1 MNALFLVAAENNGG
15 QIQKIAS
22 DFGVDWPHLLAQ
34 VISFSIVCILLQR
47 FAYKPVLKILNER
60 RLKIAQAHED
70 AKNSAAELVQTENQ
84 RREILRQ
91 ADEQAAKLIE
101 EARASAAQVK
111 VEETQKAIA
120 SAQQIIVKSHEAAA
134 QDYARMLEKLK
145 REVGRLVVTTTANVT
160 GKILTP
166 EDQRRLAEETASRL
180 VA

>member
-1 MNALFLVAAENNGG
+1 MSVLVLVAMENSGG

-34 VISFSIVCILLQR
+34 IISFSIVCILLQR
-47 FAYKPVLKILNER
+47 FAYKPVLKILDER
-60 RLKIAQAHED
+60 RQKIAQAQED
-70 AKNSAAELVQTENQ
+70 AKRSAAELAQTEIQ

-91 ADEQAAKLIE
+91 ADERAAKLIE
-101 EARASAAQVK
+101 EARAAAARVK
-111 VEETQKAIA
+111 EEETQKAIA

-134 QDYARMLEKLK
+134 QDYARMLEELK

-180 VA
+180 VV

>member
-1 MNALFLVAAENNGG
+1 MNALALVAMENSSG

-34 VISFSIVCILLQR
+34 IISFSIVCILLQR
-47 FAYKPVLKILNER
+47 FAYKPVLKILDER
-60 RLKIAQAHED
+60 RQKIAQAQED
-70 AKNSAAELVQTENQ
+70 AKKSAAELAQTEIQ

-91 ADEQAAKLIE
+91 ADERAAKLIE
-101 EARASAAQVK
+101 GARAAAARVK
-111 VEETQKAIA
+111 EEETQKAIA

-134 QDYARMLEKLK
+134 QDYARMLEELK

-166 EDQRRLAEETASRL
+166 EDQRRLAEETASHL